1 MRIESIFLLT
11 LMLLVPLTPLVEP
24 VEATG
29 ARSQPCGGSICIN
42 EVMPNPNG
50 YDDAAWPNGEWL
62 ELHNSGTSSVD
73 IRNWYFSN
81 KASKTLYLNS
91 ASIVGFDA
99 NNAST
104 YTIAP
109 GDYMIIARN
118 ASTNFYV
125 ANSNDFMTLYD
136 SSNGWVDEATWN
148 SSSSGVSL
156 EEDPANAY
164 NDWIPTANPTPGSS
178 NSGGGGGTG
187 GPTYV
192 DSDVIIN
199 EVMADPWPSYD
210 NATWPGGEWVELYN
224 NGSTSIDLTGYWL
237 QDLAGNMIMLD
248 ENHLI
253 GASADAATML
263 IHPQETRVVAVNATT
278 NSGVLNNGQETLRLY
293 LPNGSIGDE
302 VMWSSNQPGF
312 SIEANPS
319 GGMWQYSTYP
329 TPNATNAAKLT
340 DITASGDVQLSEI
353 LPVSTMDGSAA
364 PDGEWIEFYNAGTT
378 SVDLNGWSIIDGM
391 GNVTYLDPGTIVV
404 NSSQGSTMI
413 DAGERRL
420 VEFTGETRLWD
431 NHNHLVVRDA
441 SGSIVDMGF
450 YTTNYGPDVS
460 LIRGQQYHD
469 PWTPSISPSP
479 GQPEPTPTPT
489 TGDVRITEVLPDAI
503 GSDSASY
510 PNGEWIEIQNMGT
523 EEVDVAGWRF
533 SATGRTLILHQYNM
547 PDKSDTVLQAGETT
561 LIALNGTSQF
571 YLKHTTPD
579 QIFLYDGNGVAVHSA
594 QWTHTL
600 EGVSLINHTET
611 HAGAGPSGTN
621 APSSST
627 TWSEIDWLN
636 SAWSTPGEENPVWT
650 AYSGSEDLTVTEI
663 ATACELPTFQP
674 AADWIEFYNHGTSD
688 INLSRWMLHADYAT
702 NPLMGRQFIDASML
716 YDSTSD
722 DAILSPMERVVV
734 ELQHDIFGPDLDDV
748 STMNVL
754 NPDGELVLSITPPAS
769 SLSTICATYGYNE
782 TNQEWIE
789 FMWPTPG
796 SPEPDASMMASID
809 DIKFSSIMWD
819 GVSSISTEM
828 EFFELTNIGTESA
841 ILNGWKVKRI
851 ASDGSSFESDIT
863 NLQLDASSSVKL
875 SNDVAALELFEDGN
889 IIDMGVAMENPI
901 FLLDSGMALQL
912 IHPTGVIADTI
923 VYKNG
928 PVDSEGWSGVS
939 LSEPVSGIDNLIL
952 YRGDGCGLMTD
963 TNQSVDWHQRWG
975 RLGASDF
982 CSDSTFDD
990 ATSITPLIA
999 PEHGLMDI
1007 LNWIGDAQTSLHVHM
1022 YIIQS
1027 SELTQA
1033 LIDAQSQGV
1042 DVTVVLNEPEDWW
1055 NYNDKVAQEAYAYA
1069 LKEGG
1074 ISVHWFGGSGDD
1086 PYLYLHSK
1094 VAVRDDASVWIGSGN
1109 WKPSSLPYDGDR
1121 GNRDWGIL
1129 VDSVELATNVRSN
1142 MAFDENSMY
1151 VQPVSSIP
1159 PTNSYVIPDAQ
1170 VIDQTT
1176 ANAFTGTF
1184 SGQLLTCP
1192 DDCVEGLTEMIQ
1204 SAESEILLSLQYLD
1218 LDWKWGW
1225 GENPLISALQQAAS
1239 DGVSIRLII
1248 NGAYLDED
1256 IQDVVDRIN
1265 NDWNITNGWDA
1276 SAIIMS
1282 EDDDVMKLHNK
1293 GAIVDGE
1300 SVLISSINWGD
1311 SAMVRNREMGLI
1323 ITSTEV
1329 AAPFVASWYAD
1340 WNRLDNV
1347 TDTDNDGMPDIFEV
1361 NNGLN
1366 RTISMHGGILEADM
1380 DNDDDGLSN
1389 LDEYTLGGH
1398 PLNADTDG
1406 DCILDA
1412 VEVSWAQATAL
1423 DQNVEDVSPSDAINL
1438 ADADGDGV
1446 NESEALGCDLGGIEP
1461 VDPNENQSNETSVDD
1476 DQDGVLNADD
1486 DCPDTP
1492 ADTPTDVSGCSSD
1505 QRNQKAG
1512 DSSGAAEEGLGETFM
1527 LLLMLGGLLLLIG
1540 AVYGIVQSRKETE
1553 ARKDWVTDQHIDDV
1567 VGTDAQW
1574 DQPVLDGRQD
1584 EVESPLATE
1593 LERFPGWDEAM
1604 LQQYLDLGWTLDQ
1617 LEEYYQQQVA
1627 EQG

>member
-1 MRIESIFLLT
+1 
-11 LMLLVPLTPLVEP
+11 MLLVPLTPLVEP
-24 VEATG
+24 VDATG

-118 ASTNFYV
+118 ASTTFYV

-136 SSNGWVDEATWN
+136 STNGWVDEATWN

-210 NATWPGGEWVELYN
+210 NSTWPGGEWVELYN
-224 NGSTSIDLTGYWL
+224 NGTTSIDLTGYWL

-248 ENHLI
+248 ENHLV
-253 GASADAATML
+253 GASANVATML

-293 LPNGSIGDE
+293 LANGSIGDE
-302 VMWSSNQPGF
+302 VLWSGNQPGF
-312 SIEANPS
+312 SLEAPEN
-319 GGMWQYSTYP
+319 GGLWRYSTYP
-329 TPNATNAAKLT
+329 TPNATNAPQLS
-340 DITASGDVQLSEI
+340 DITASGDVRMNEI
-353 LPVSTMDGSAA
+353 LPVSTADMSSA
-364 PDGEWIEFYNAGTT
+364 PDGEWIELYNEGATDI
-378 SVDLNGWSIIDGM
+378 DLNAWSIIDGM
-391 GNVTYLDPGTIVV
+391 GNVTYLDPGSIVV
-404 NSSQGSTMI
+404 NSTQGSTMI
-413 DAGERRL
+413 QAGERRL
-420 VEFTGETRLWD
+420 VEFTGDTRLWD
-431 NHNHLVVRDA
+431 NHNHLVLRDA
-441 SGSIVDMGF
+441 SGSIVDMAY
-450 YTTNYGPDVS
+450 YTTNYGPNIS
-460 LIRGQQYHD
+460 LLRGQNYHD

-479 GQPEPTPTPT
+479 GQPDPTPTPT
-489 TGDVRITEVLPDAI
+489 TGDVKITEVLPDAV

-533 SATGRTLILHQYNM
+533 SATSRTLILHQYNM
-547 PDKSDTVLQAGETT
+547 PEKSDTVLQPSETV

-636 SAWSTPGEENPVWT
+636 SAWSTPGEENPVWP
-650 AYSGSEDLTVTEI
+650 AYAGSEDITVTEI

-688 INLSRWMLHADYAT
+688 INLSRWMLHADYTT

-716 YDSTSD
+716 WETTAEST
-722 DAILSPMERVVV
+722 IVSPMERVVV

-748 STMNVL
+748 SSLNLL

-769 SLSTICATYGYNE
+769 SLSTTCATYGYNE

-796 SPEPDASMMASID
+796 SVEPDASMMASID

-875 SNDVAALELFEDGN
+875 SNDVAALELFEEGN

-982 CSDSTFDD
+982 CSDSSFDD

-1027 SELTQA
+1027 SELTQS
-1033 LIDAQSQGV
+1033 LIDAQSRGV

-1129 VDSVELATNVRSN
+1129 VDSVELAMNVRAN
-1142 MAFDENSMY
+1142 MAFDEKLDVRATCFFN
-1151 VQPVSSIP
+1151 
-1159 PTNSYVIPDAQ
+1159 
-1170 VIDQTT
+1170 
-1176 ANAFTGTF
+1176 
-1184 SGQLLTCP
+1184 LTYEFLCY
-1192 DDCVEGLTEMIQ
+1192 
-1204 SAESEILLSLQYLD
+1204 S
-1218 LDWKWGW
+1218 
-1225 GENPLISALQQAAS
+1225 
-1239 DGVSIRLII
+1239 R
-1248 NGAYLDED
+1248 
-1256 IQDVVDRIN
+1256 
-1265 NDWNITNGWDA
+1265 
-1276 SAIIMS
+1276 
-1282 EDDDVMKLHNK
+1282 
-1293 GAIVDGE
+1293 
-1300 SVLISSINWGD
+1300 
-1311 SAMVRNREMGLI
+1311 
-1323 ITSTEV
+1323 
-1329 AAPFVASWYAD
+1329 
-1340 WNRLDNV
+1340 
-1347 TDTDNDGMPDIFEV
+1347 
-1361 NNGLN
+1361 
-1366 RTISMHGGILEADM
+1366 
-1380 DNDDDGLSN
+1380 
-1389 LDEYTLGGH
+1389 
-1398 PLNADTDG
+1398 
-1406 DCILDA
+1406 
-1412 VEVSWAQATAL
+1412 
-1423 DQNVEDVSPSDAINL
+1423 
-1438 ADADGDGV
+1438 
-1446 NESEALGCDLGGIEP
+1446 
-1461 VDPNENQSNETSVDD
+1461 
-1476 DQDGVLNADD
+1476 
-1486 DCPDTP
+1486 
-1492 ADTPTDVSGCSSD
+1492 CSSD
-1505 QRNQKAG
+1505 
-1512 DSSGAAEEGLGETFM
+1512 
-1527 LLLMLGGLLLLIG
+1527 
-1540 AVYGIVQSRKETE
+1540 
-1553 ARKDWVTDQHIDDV
+1553 
-1567 VGTDAQW
+1567 
-1574 DQPVLDGRQD
+1574 
-1584 EVESPLATE
+1584 
-1593 LERFPGWDEAM
+1593 
-1604 LQQYLDLGWTLDQ
+1604 
-1617 LEEYYQQQVA
+1617 
-1627 EQG
+1627 

>member
-1 MRIESIFLLT
+1 
-11 LMLLVPLTPLVEP
+11 MLLVPLTPLVGP
-24 VEATG
+24 VDATG

-73 IRNWYFSN
+73 VRNWYFSN

-118 ASTNFYV
+118 ASTTFYV

-156 EEDPANAY
+156 EEDPADAY
-164 NDWIPTANPTPGSS
+164 NDWIPTSNPTPGSS

-187 GPTYV
+187 GPTYA

-210 NATWPGGEWVELYN
+210 NSTWPGGEWVELYN
-224 NGSTSIDLTGYWL
+224 NGTTSIDLAGYWL

-248 ENHLI
+248 ENHLV
-253 GASADAATML
+253 GASADVATML

-293 LPNGSIGDE
+293 LANGSIGDE
-302 VMWSSNQPGF
+302 VLWSGNQPGF
-312 SIEANPS
+312 SLEAPEN
-319 GGMWQYSTYP
+319 GGLWRYSTYP
-329 TPNATNAAKLT
+329 TPNATNAPQLH
-340 DITASGDVQLSEI
+340 DITASGDVRMNEI
-353 LPVSTMDGSAA
+353 LPVSTADMSSA
-364 PDGEWIEFYNAGTT
+364 PDGEWIELYNEGATDI
-378 SVDLNGWSIIDGM
+378 DLNAWSIIDGM
-391 GNVTYLDPGTIVV
+391 GNVTYLDPGSIVV
-404 NSSQGSTMI
+404 NSTQGSTMI
-413 DAGERRL
+413 QAGERRL
-420 VEFTGETRLWD
+420 IEFTGDTRLWD
-431 NHNHLVVRDA
+431 NHNHLVLRDA
-441 SGSIVDMGF
+441 SGSIVDMAY
-450 YTTNYGPDVS
+450 YTTNYGPNIS
-460 LIRGQQYHD
+460 LLRGQNYHD
-469 PWTPSISPSP
+469 AWTPSISPSP
-479 GQPEPTPTPT
+479 GQPDPTPTPT
-489 TGDVRITEVLPDAI
+489 TGDVKITEVLPDAV

-533 SATGRTLILHQYNM
+533 SATSRTLILHQYNM
-547 PDKSDTVLQAGETT
+547 PAKSDTVLQPGETV

-600 EGVSLINHTET
+600 EAVSLINHTET

-636 SAWSTPGEENPVWT
+636 SAWSTPGEENPVWP
-650 AYSGSEDLTVTEI
+650 AYSGSEDITVTEI

-688 INLSRWMLHADYAT
+688 INLSRWMLHADYTT

-716 YDSTSD
+716 WESTAEST
-722 DAILSPMERVVV
+722 IVSPMERVVV
-734 ELQHDIFGPDLDDV
+734 ELQHDIFGPNLDDV
-748 STMNVL
+748 SSLNLL

-769 SLSTICATYGYNE
+769 SLSTTCATYGYNE

-796 SPEPDASMMASID
+796 SVEPDASMMASIG

-928 PVDSEGWSGVS
+928 PVESEGWSGVS

-982 CSDSTFDD
+982 CADASFDD
-990 ATSITPLIA
+990 ATTITPLIA

-1033 LIDAQSQGV
+1033 LIDAQSRGV
-1042 DVTVVLNEPEDWW
+1042 DVTIVLNEPEDWW

-1129 VDSVELATNVRSN
+1129 VDSVELATNVRAN
-1142 MAFDENSMY
+1142 MAFDESSMY
-1151 VQPVSSIP
+1151 VQPVSSTS
-1159 PTNSYVIPDAQ
+1159 PTNSYVVPDAQ
-1170 VIDQTT
+1170 VIDQST
-1176 ANAFTGTF
+1176 ADAFTGTF

-1366 RTISMHGGILEADM
+1366 RTISTHGGELEADM
-1380 DNDDDGLSN
+1380 DNDNDGLSN

-1423 DQNVEDVSPSDAINL
+1423 NPNVEDVSPSDAINL

-1461 VDPNENQSNETSVDD
+1461 VDPNDNQSNETSVDD
-1476 DQDGVLNADD
+1476 DQDGVLNTDD

-1492 ADTPTDVSGCSSD
+1492 ANTPTDVSGCSSD

-1574 DQPVLDGRQD
+1574 EQPVLDGRQD
-1584 EVESPLATE
+1584 EVESPLASE
-1593 LERFPGWDEAM
+1593 LDRFPGWDETM

>member
-1 MRIESIFLLT
+1 
-11 LMLLVPLTPLVEP
+11 MLLVPLTPLVEP
-24 VEATG
+24 VDATG

-118 ASTNFYV
+118 ASTTFYV

-136 SSNGWVDEATWN
+136 STNGWVDEATWN

-210 NATWPGGEWVELYN
+210 NSTWPGGEWVELYN
-224 NGSTSIDLTGYWL
+224 NGTTSIDLTGYWL

-248 ENHLI
+248 ENHLV
-253 GASADAATML
+253 GASADVATML

-293 LPNGSIGDE
+293 LANGSIGDE
-302 VMWSSNQPGF
+302 VLWSGNQPGF
-312 SIEANPS
+312 SLEAPEN
-319 GGMWQYSTYP
+319 GGLWRYSTYP
-329 TPNATNAAKLT
+329 TPNATNAPQLS
-340 DITASGDVQLSEI
+340 DITASGDVRMNEI
-353 LPVSTMDGSAA
+353 LPVSTADMSSA
-364 PDGEWIEFYNAGTT
+364 PDGEWIELYNEGATDI
-378 SVDLNGWSIIDGM
+378 DLNAWSIIDGM
-391 GNVTYLDPGTIVV
+391 GNVTYLDPGSIVV
-404 NSSQGSTMI
+404 NSTQGSTMI
-413 DAGERRL
+413 QAGERRL
-420 VEFTGETRLWD
+420 VEFTGDTRLWD
-431 NHNHLVVRDA
+431 NHNHLVLRDA
-441 SGSIVDMGF
+441 SGSIVDMAY
-450 YTTNYGPDVS
+450 YTTNYGPNIS
-460 LIRGQQYHD
+460 LLRGQNYHD

-479 GQPEPTPTPT
+479 GQPDPTPTPT
-489 TGDVRITEVLPDAI
+489 TGDVKITEVLPDAV

-533 SATGRTLILHQYNM
+533 SATSRTLILHQYNM
-547 PDKSDTVLQAGETT
+547 PEKSDTVLQPSETV

-636 SAWSTPGEENPVWT
+636 SAWSTPGEENPVWP
-650 AYSGSEDLTVTEI
+650 AYAGSEDITVTEI

-688 INLSRWMLHADYAT
+688 INLSRWMLHADYTT

-716 YDSTSD
+716 WETTAEST
-722 DAILSPMERVVV
+722 IVSPMERVVV

-748 STMNVL
+748 SSLNLL

-769 SLSTICATYGYNE
+769 SLSTTCATYGYNE

-796 SPEPDASMMASID
+796 SVEPDASMMASID

-875 SNDVAALELFEDGN
+875 SNDVAALELFEEGN

-982 CSDSTFDD
+982 CSDSSFDD

-1027 SELTQA
+1027 SELTQS
-1033 LIDAQSQGV
+1033 LIDAQSRGV

-1129 VDSVELATNVRSN
+1129 VDSVELAMNVRAN

-1151 VQPVSSIP
+1151 VQPVSSTHQQIP
-1159 PTNSYVIPDAQ
+1159 
-1170 VIDQTT
+1170 
-1176 ANAFTGTF
+1176 
-1184 SGQLLTCP
+1184 
-1192 DDCVEGLTEMIQ
+1192 
-1204 SAESEILLSLQYLD
+1204 
-1218 LDWKWGW
+1218 
-1225 GENPLISALQQAAS
+1225 
-1239 DGVSIRLII
+1239 
-1248 NGAYLDED
+1248 
-1256 IQDVVDRIN
+1256 
-1265 NDWNITNGWDA
+1265 
-1276 SAIIMS
+1276 MS
-1282 EDDDVMKLHNK
+1282 F
-1293 GAIVDGE
+1293 
-1300 SVLISSINWGD
+1300 
-1311 SAMVRNREMGLI
+1311 
-1323 ITSTEV
+1323 
-1329 AAPFVASWYAD
+1329 P
-1340 WNRLDNV
+1340 
-1347 TDTDNDGMPDIFEV
+1347 
-1361 NNGLN
+1361 
-1366 RTISMHGGILEADM
+1366 
-1380 DNDDDGLSN
+1380 
-1389 LDEYTLGGH
+1389 
-1398 PLNADTDG
+1398 
-1406 DCILDA
+1406 
-1412 VEVSWAQATAL
+1412 
-1423 DQNVEDVSPSDAINL
+1423 
-1438 ADADGDGV
+1438 
-1446 NESEALGCDLGGIEP
+1446 
-1461 VDPNENQSNETSVDD
+1461 
-1476 DQDGVLNADD
+1476 
-1486 DCPDTP
+1486 
-1492 ADTPTDVSGCSSD
+1492 
-1505 QRNQKAG
+1505 
-1512 DSSGAAEEGLGETFM
+1512 M
-1527 LLLMLGGLLLLIG
+1527 L
-1540 AVYGIVQSRKETE
+1540 K
-1553 ARKDWVTDQHIDDV
+1553 
-1567 VGTDAQW
+1567 
-1574 DQPVLDGRQD
+1574 
-1584 EVESPLATE
+1584 
-1593 LERFPGWDEAM
+1593 
-1604 LQQYLDLGWTLDQ
+1604 
-1617 LEEYYQQQVA
+1617 
-1627 EQG
+1627 

>member
-1 MRIESIFLLT
+1 
-11 LMLLVPLTPLVEP
+11 MLLVPLTPLVEP

-50 YDDAAWPNGEWL
+50 WDNASWPNGEWL

-73 IRNWYFSN
+73 VRNWYFSN
-81 KASKTLYLNS
+81 KASKTLYLNA

-99 NNAST
+99 TNAST

-178 NSGGGGGTG
+178 NSGGGGPG
-187 GPTYV
+187 GPTYA

-210 NATWPGGEWVELYN
+210 NSSWPGGEWVELYN
-224 NGSTSIDLTGYWL
+224 NGSTTIDLTGFWL
-237 QDLAGNMIMLD
+237 QDLAGNMMMLD
-248 ENHLI
+248 ENHLV
-253 GASADAATML
+253 GATADTATLL
-263 IHPQETRVVAVNATT
+263 IYPQETRVVAVNATS

-293 LPNGSIGDE
+293 LANGSIGDE
-302 VMWSSNQPGF
+302 VIWNGNQPGF
-312 SIEANPS
+312 SLEASAN
-319 GGMWQYSTYP
+319 GGLWDHATYP
-329 TPNATNAAKLT
+329 TPNATNAPGLG
-340 DITASGDVQLSEI
+340 DITASGDVRIHEI
-353 LPVSTMDGSAA
+353 LPVSTSDMSSA
-364 PDGEWIEFYNAGTT
+364 PDGEWIELYNEGT
-378 SVDLNGWSIIDGM
+378 SDIDLNAWSIIDGM
-391 GNVTYLDPGTIVV
+391 GNVTYLDPGSIVV

-413 DAGERRL
+413 QAGERRL
-420 VEFTGETRLWD
+420 VEFTGDTRLWD
-431 NHNHLVVRDA
+431 NHNHLVLRDA
-441 SGSIVDMGF
+441 TGLIMDMGH
-450 YTTNYGPDVS
+450 YTTNYGPNIS
-460 LIRGQQYHD
+460 LLRGQNYHD

-479 GQPEPTPTPT
+479 GQPNPTPTPT
-489 TGDVRITEVLPDAI
+489 TGDVKITEVLPDAV

-510 PNGEWIEIQNMGT
+510 PSGEWIEIQNIGS

-533 SATGRTLILHQYNM
+533 SAASRTLILHQYNM
-547 PDKSDTVLQAGETT
+547 PAKSDTVLQPGETV

-600 EGVSLINHTET
+600 EGVSLINNTET

-627 TWSEIDWLN
+627 TWNEADWLN
-636 SAWSTPGEENPVWT
+636 SAWSTPGVENPVWP
-650 AYSGSEDLTVTEI
+650 AYSGSEDLIVTEI
-663 ATACELPTFQP
+663 ATSCDNSAFQP
-674 AADWIEFYNHGTSD
+674 GPDWIEFYNQGTSD
-688 INLSRWMLHADYAT
+688 INLSRWILHADYLT

-716 YDSTSD
+716 WESTSG
-722 DAILSPMERVVV
+722 DAILTPMSRVVV
-734 ELQHDIFGPDLDDV
+734 ELQHDIFGPELDDV
-748 STMNVL
+748 STMDVL
-754 NPDGELVLSITPPAS
+754 NPDGELVLSIAPPAS
-769 SLSTICATYGYNE
+769 SLSTTCATYGYNN

-796 SPEPDASMMASID
+796 SPEPDASVMASID

-819 GVSSISTEM
+819 GISSISTEM

-851 ASDGSSFESDIT
+851 ASDGTSFESDIT
-863 NLQLDASSSVKL
+863 NLQIDAGSSIKL
-875 SNDVAALELFEDGN
+875 SNDVSALELFEDGD
-889 IIDMGVAMENPI
+889 IIDMGIAMDNPI

-939 LSEPVSGIDNLIL
+939 LSEPVNGIDNLIL

-982 CSDSTFDD
+982 CADSSFDD
-990 ATSITPLIA
+990 ATTITPLIA

-1033 LIDAQSQGV
+1033 LIDAKSRGV

-1129 VDSVELATNVRSN
+1129 VDSVQLATNVRSN

-1151 VQPVSSIP
+1151 VQAVSSTP

-1170 VIDQTT
+1170 VIDQAT
-1176 ANAFTGTF
+1176 ASAFTGTF

-1204 SAESEILLSLQYLD
+1204 SAENEILLSLQYLD

-1265 NDWNITNGWDA
+1265 NDWNLTNGWDA

-1323 ITSTEV
+1323 VTSTEV
-1329 AAPFVASWYAD
+1329 AAPFVASWHAD

-1347 TDTDNDGMPDIFEV
+1347 TDTDNDGLPDIFEV

-1366 RTISMHGGILEADM
+1366 RTISMHGGVLEADM
-1380 DNDDDGLSN
+1380 DNDNDGLSN

-1398 PLNADTDG
+1398 PLNVDTDG

-1423 DQNVEDVSPSDAINL
+1423 DPDVEDVSPSDAINL

-1492 ADTPTDVSGCSSD
+1492 ANTPTDVSGCSSD

-1512 DSSGAAEEGLGETFM
+1512 DSSGAAEEGFGETFM

-1540 AVYGIVQSRKETE
+1540 AVYGIVQSRKQNE

-1567 VGTDAQW
+1567 VGTDAEW
-1574 DQPVLDGRQD
+1574 EQPVLDGRQD
-1584 EVESPLATE
+1584 DVESNPASE
-1593 LERFPGWDEAM
+1593 LDRFPGWDEAM

-1617 LEEYYQQQVA
+1617 LEEYYQQQVS

>member
-1 MRIESIFLLT
+1 
-11 LMLLVPLTPLVEP
+11 MLLVPLTPLVEP

-91 ASIVGFDA
+91 ASIVGYDA

-118 ASTNFYV
+118 ASTTFYV

-187 GPTYV
+187 GPTYA

-210 NATWPGGEWVELYN
+210 NSTWPGGEWVELYN

-248 ENHLI
+248 ESHLI

-293 LPNGSIGDE
+293 LANGSIGDE
-302 VMWSSNQPGF
+302 VLWSGNEPGF
-312 SIEANPS
+312 SLEAPEN
-319 GGMWQYSTYP
+319 GGLWRYSTYP
-329 TPNATNAAKLT
+329 TPNATNAPQLT
-340 DITASGDVQLSEI
+340 DITASGDVRMNEI
-353 LPVSTMDGSAA
+353 LPVSTADMSSA
-364 PDGEWIEFYNAGTT
+364 PDGEWIELYNEGATDI
-378 SVDLNGWSIIDGM
+378 DLNAWSIIDGM
-391 GNVTYLDPGTIVV
+391 GNVTYLDPGSIVV

-413 DAGERRL
+413 QAGERRL
-420 VEFTGETRLWD
+420 VEFTGDTRLWD
-431 NHNHLVVRDA
+431 NHNHLVLRDA
-441 SGSIVDMGF
+441 SGSIVDMAH
-450 YTTNYGPDVS
+450 YTTNYGPNIS
-460 LIRGQQYHD
+460 LLRGQNYHD
-469 PWTPSISPSP
+469 PWAPSISPSP
-479 GQPEPTPTPT
+479 GQPDPTPTPT
-489 TGDVRITEVLPDAI
+489 TGDVKITEVLPDAV

-533 SATGRTLILHQYNM
+533 SAHGRTLTLHQYNM
-547 PDKSDTVLQAGETT
+547 PAKSDTILQSGETV

-636 SAWSTPGEENPVWT
+636 SAWSTPGEENPVWP
-650 AYSGSEDLTVTEI
+650 AYSGSEDITVTEI

-688 INLSRWMLHADYAT
+688 INLSRWMLHADYST

-748 STMNVL
+748 SSLNLL
-754 NPDGELVLSITPPAS
+754 NPDGELVLSIAPPAS
-769 SLSTICATYGYNE
+769 SLSTTCATYGYNE

-863 NLQLDASSSVKL
+863 NLQLDAGSSVKL

-982 CSDSTFDD
+982 CADASFDD
-990 ATSITPLIA
+990 ATTITPLIA

-1033 LIDAQSQGV
+1033 LIDAQSRGV

-1129 VDSVELATNVRSN
+1129 VDSVELATNVRAN

-1151 VQPVSSIP
+1151 VQPVSSTP

-1170 VIDQTT
+1170 VIDQST
-1176 ANAFTGTF
+1176 ADAFTGTF

-1192 DDCVEGLTEMIQ
+1192 DDCVEGLTAMIQ
-1204 SAESEILLSLQYLD
+1204 SAESEILLSLQYFD

-1265 NDWNITNGWDA
+1265 NDWNITNEWDA

-1323 ITSTEV
+1323 ITSAEV

-1347 TDTDNDGMPDIFEV
+1347 TDTDNDGLPDIFEV

-1366 RTISMHGGILEADM
+1366 RTISMHGGVLEADM
-1380 DNDDDGLSN
+1380 DNDNDGLSN

-1423 DQNVEDVSPSDAINL
+1423 NQNVEDVSPSDAINL

-1461 VDPNENQSNETSVDD
+1461 VDPNDNQPNETSVDD

-1512 DSSGAAEEGLGETFM
+1512 DSSGAAEEGLGESFM

-1574 DQPVLDGRQD
+1574 EQPVLDGRKD
-1584 EVESPLATE
+1584 EAESPLATE
-1593 LERFPGWDEAM
+1593 LDRFPGWDEAM

>member
-1 MRIESIFLLT
+1 
-11 LMLLVPLTPLVEP
+11 MLLVPLTPLVEP

-50 YDDAAWPNGEWL
+50 WDNASWPNGEWL

-73 IRNWYFSN
+73 VRNWYFSN
-81 KASKTLYLNS
+81 KASKTLYLNA

-99 NNAST
+99 TNAST

-178 NSGGGGGTG
+178 NSGGGGPG
-187 GPTYV
+187 GPTYAE
-192 DSDVIIN
+192 SDVIIN

-210 NATWPGGEWVELYN
+210 NSSWPGGEWVELYN
-224 NGSTSIDLTGYWL
+224 NGSTTIDLTGFWL
-237 QDLAGNMIMLD
+237 QDLAGNMMMLD
-248 ENHLI
+248 ENHLV
-253 GASADAATML
+253 GATADTATLL
-263 IHPQETRVVAVNATT
+263 IYPQETRVVAVNATS

-293 LPNGSIGDE
+293 LVNGSIGDE
-302 VMWSSNQPGF
+302 VIWNGNQPGF
-312 SIEANPS
+312 SLEASAN
-319 GGMWQYSTYP
+319 GGLWNHATYP
-329 TPNATNAAKLT
+329 TPNATNAPELG
-340 DITASGDVQLSEI
+340 DITASGDVRINEI
-353 LPVSTMDGSAA
+353 LPVSTSDMSSA
-364 PDGEWIEFYNAGTT
+364 PDGEWIELYNEGT
-378 SVDLNGWSIIDGM
+378 SDIDLNAWSIIDGM
-391 GNVTYLDPGTIVV
+391 GNVTYLDPGSIVV

-413 DAGERRL
+413 QAGERRL
-420 VEFTGETRLWD
+420 VEFTGDTRLWD
-431 NHNHLVVRDA
+431 NHNHLVLRDA
-441 SGSIVDMGF
+441 TGLIMDMAH
-450 YTTNYGPDVS
+450 YTTNYGPNIS
-460 LIRGQQYHD
+460 LLRGQNYHA

-479 GQPEPTPTPT
+479 GQPNPTPTPT
-489 TGDVRITEVLPDAI
+489 TGDVKITEVLPDAV

-510 PNGEWIEIQNMGT
+510 PSGEWIEIQNIGS

-533 SATGRTLILHQYNM
+533 SAAGRTLILHQYNM
-547 PDKSDTVLQAGETT
+547 PAKSDTVLQPGETV

-600 EGVSLINHTET
+600 EGVSLINNTET

-627 TWSEIDWLN
+627 TWSEADWLN
-636 SAWSTPGEENPVWT
+636 SAWSTPGEENPVWP
-650 AYSGSEDLTVTEI
+650 AYSGSEDLIVTEI
-663 ATACELPTFQP
+663 ATSCDNSAFQP
-674 AADWIEFYNHGTSD
+674 GPDWIEFYNQGTSD
-688 INLSRWMLHADYAT
+688 INLSRWILHADYPT

-716 YDSTSD
+716 WESTSG
-722 DAILSPMERVVV
+722 DAILTPMSRVVV
-734 ELQHDIFGPDLDDV
+734 ELQHDIFGPELDDV
-748 STMNVL
+748 STMDVL
-754 NPDGELVLSITPPAS
+754 NPDGELVLSIAPPAS
-769 SLSTICATYGYNE
+769 SLSTTCATYGYNN

-796 SPEPDASMMASID
+796 SPEPDASVMASID

-819 GVSSISTEM
+819 GISSISTEM

-851 ASDGSSFESDIT
+851 ASDGTSFESDIT
-863 NLQLDASSSVKL
+863 NLQIDAGSSIKL
-875 SNDVAALELFEDGN
+875 SNDVSALELFEDGN
-889 IIDMGVAMENPI
+889 IIDMGIAMDNPI

-928 PVDSEGWSGVS
+928 PVDSEGWNGVS
-939 LSEPVSGIDNLIL
+939 LSEPVNGIDNLIL

-982 CSDSTFDD
+982 CADSSFDD
-990 ATSITPLIA
+990 ATTITPLIA

-1033 LIDAQSQGV
+1033 LIDAKSRGV

-1129 VDSVELATNVRSN
+1129 VDSVQLATNVRSN

-1151 VQPVSSIP
+1151 VQAVSSTP

-1170 VIDQTT
+1170 VIDQAT
-1176 ANAFTGTF
+1176 ASAFTGTF

-1204 SAESEILLSLQYLD
+1204 SAENEILLSLQYLD

-1323 ITSTEV
+1323 VTSTEV

-1347 TDTDNDGMPDIFEV
+1347 TDTDNDGLPDIFEV

-1366 RTISMHGGILEADM
+1366 RTISMHGGVLEADM
-1380 DNDDDGLSN
+1380 DNDNDGLSN

-1398 PLNADTDG
+1398 PLNVDTDG

-1423 DQNVEDVSPSDAINL
+1423 DPDVEDVSPSDAINL

-1492 ADTPTDVSGCSSD
+1492 ANTPTDVSGCSSD

-1512 DSSGAAEEGLGETFM
+1512 DSSGAGEEGFGETFM

-1540 AVYGIVQSRKETE
+1540 AVYGIVQSRKENE

-1567 VGTDAQW
+1567 VGTDAEW
-1574 DQPVLDGRQD
+1574 EQPVLDGRQD
-1584 EVESPLATE
+1584 DVESNPASE
-1593 LERFPGWDEAM
+1593 LDRFPGWDEAM

-1617 LEEYYQQQVA
+1617 LEEYYQQQVS

>member
-1 MRIESIFLLT
+1 MRIESVFLLA
-11 LMLLVPLTPLVEP
+11 LMLFVPLTPLVQP
-24 VEATG
+24 TEAVS
-29 ARSQPCGGSICIN
+29 ARSQPCGGTICIN

-62 ELHNSGTSSVD
+62 ELYNSGTSSVD
-73 IRNWYFSN
+73 VRNWYFSN
-81 KASKTLYLNS
+81 KASKTLYLDS
-91 ASIVGFDA
+91 ASIVGYDA
-99 NNAST
+99 TNAST
-104 YTIAP
+104 YTLAP
-109 GDYMIIARN
+109 GDYMIVARN
-118 ASTNFYV
+118 GATNFYV

-164 NDWIPTANPTPGSS
+164 NDWIPTSNPTPGSS
-178 NSGGGGGTG
+178 NSGGGTG
-187 GPTYV
+187 GPTYAQ
-192 DSDVIIN
+192 SDVIIN

-210 NATWPGGEWVELYN
+210 NSTWPGGEWVEVYN
-224 NGSTSIDLTGYWL
+224 NGSSPVNLTGYWL
-237 QDLAGNMIMLD
+237 QDLAGNMILFD
-248 ENHLI
+248 ENHLV
-253 GASADAATML
+253 GATSDYDTLL

-302 VMWSSNQPGF
+302 VLWNSNQPGF
-312 SIEANPS
+312 SLEASPL
-319 GGMWQYSTYP
+319 GGLWQYSTYP
-329 TPNATNAAKLT
+329 TPNATNAPKLSE
-340 DITASGDVQLSEI
+340 ITSNGDVHLNEI
-353 LPVSTMDGSAA
+353 LPVSTMDGSSA
-364 PDGEWIEFYNAGTT
+364 PDGEWVEFYNTGLT

-391 GNVTYLDPGTIVV
+391 GNITYLDPGTIVA

-420 VEFTGETRLWD
+420 VEFTSDTRLWD
-431 NHNHLVVRDA
+431 NHNHLVVRDSTGA
-441 SGSIVDMGF
+441 IVDMG
-450 YTTNYGPDVS
+450 YYATNYGPDVS
-460 LIRGQQYHD
+460 LLRGQNYHD

-533 SATGRTLILHQYNM
+533 TAAGRTLILHQYNM
-547 PDKSDTVLQAGETT
+547 PSKSDTVLQAGETT

-594 QWTHTL
+594 QWSHTI
-600 EGVSLINHTET
+600 EGVSMINNSES

-627 TWSEIDWLN
+627 TWGVEDWLN
-636 SAWSTPGEENPVWT
+636 SAWATPGEENPVWP
-650 AYSGSEDLTVTEI
+650 AYAGSESVIVTEI
-663 ATACELPTFQP
+663 VTSCDLPSFQP
-674 AADWIEFYNHGTSD
+674 AADWIELYNDGTND
-688 INLSRWMLHADYAT
+688 INLSRWILGADYT
-702 NPLMGRQFIDASML
+702 SNPLMGRQFIDASML
-716 YDSTSD
+716 WESTSNNT
-722 DAILSPMERVVV
+722 ILAPMSRIVV
-734 ELQHDIFGPDLDDV
+734 ELRHDIFGAELDDV
-748 STMNVL
+748 SSMNLL
-754 NPDGELVLSITPPAS
+754 NPDGELILTISPPAS
-769 SLSTICATYGYNE
+769 ALSTTCGSYGYNT
-782 TNQEWIE
+782 TNDEWVD
-789 FMWPTPG
+789 FLWPTPG
-796 SPEPDASMMASID
+796 SPEPDASMMASLD

-828 EFFELTNIGTESA
+828 EFFELTNIGEDAA

-851 ASDGSSFESDIT
+851 ASDGTSFESEIT
-863 NLQLDASSSVKL
+863 NLQINASSSIKL
-875 SNDVAALELFEDGN
+875 SNDVAALELFEDGD
-889 IIDMGVAMENPI
+889 ILDMSVAMENPI
-901 FLLDSGMALQL
+901 YLLDSGMALQL
-912 IHPTGVIADTI
+912 IHPTGMVADTI

-952 YRGDGCGLMTD
+952 YRGDGCGIMTD
-963 TNQSVDWHQRWG
+963 TNQSIDWHQRWG
-975 RLGASDF
+975 RLGASAF
-982 CSDSTFDD
+982 CGDLAFND

-999 PEHGLMDI
+999 PEYGLMDL
-1007 LNWIGDAQTSLHVHM
+1007 LNWIDGAQTSLHVHL
-1022 YIIQS
+1022 YILQS
-1027 SELTQA
+1027 SELMQS
-1033 LIDAQSQGV
+1033 LIDAHDRGV
-1042 DVTVVLNEPEDWW
+1042 SVVVVLNEPEDWW
-1055 NYNDKVAQEAYAYA
+1055 NSNDKQAQEAYAHA
-1069 LKEGG
+1069 LKDAGL
-1074 ISVHWFGGSGDD
+1074 SVHWFGGSGDD

-1129 VDSVELATNVRSN
+1129 VDSVQLANSVRAK
-1142 MAFDENSMY
+1142 MAYDEGSMY
-1151 VQPVSSIP
+1151 VQAVSPIP
-1159 PTNSYVIPDAQ
+1159 PTNSYSIPLAQ
-1170 VIDQTT
+1170 TISQDT
-1176 ANAFTGTF
+1176 ATAFSGTYG
-1184 SGQLLTCP
+1184 GQLLTCP
-1192 DDCVEGLTEMIQ
+1192 DDCVDGLTEMIQ
-1204 SAESEILLSLQYLD
+1204 SADDEILLSLQYLD

-1225 GENPLISALQQAAS
+1225 GENPVVSALEQAAL

-1265 NDWNITNGWDA
+1265 NDWNISYGWDT
-1276 SAIIMS
+1276 SAVIMS

-1323 ITSTEV
+1323 ITSSEV
-1329 AAPFVASWYAD
+1329 AAPYVESWYAD

-1361 NNGLN
+1361 QFGLN
-1366 RTISMHGGILEADM
+1366 RTVSMIGSVLEADI
-1380 DNDDDGLSN
+1380 DNDNDGLSN
-1389 LDEYTLGGH
+1389 MDEYTLGGD
-1398 PLNADTDG
+1398 PFNPDTDG

-1423 DQNVEDVSPSDAINL
+1423 DPSVDAVSPSDAINM
-1438 ADADGDGV
+1438 ADADGDGI
-1446 NESEALGCDLGGIEP
+1446 NEADALGCDLGGIEP
-1461 VDPNENQSNETSVDD
+1461 VDPGNNETDEPSIDD
-1476 DQDGVLNADD
+1476 DQDGVLNSVDE
-1486 DCPDTP
+1486 CPDTP
-1492 ADTPTDVSGCSSD
+1492 LSTPTDVNGCSTA
-1505 QRNQKAG
+1505 QRNEQAG
-1512 DSSGAAEEGLGETFM
+1512 DASGEAEEGFGETFM
-1527 LLLMLGGLLLLIG
+1527 LLLMIGGLLLLIG

-1567 VGTDAQW
+1567 IGTEAQW
-1574 DQPVLDGRQD
+1574 EQPVLDGRGD
-1584 EVESPLATE
+1584 EPSSPLANE
-1593 LERFPGWDEAM
+1593 LNRFPGWDEAM

-1617 LEEYYQQQVA
+1617 LEEYYQQQVS

>member
-1 MRIESIFLLT
+1 
-11 LMLLVPLTPLVEP
+11 MLLVPLTPLVEP
-24 VEATG
+24 VDATG

-118 ASTNFYV
+118 ASTTFYV

-136 SSNGWVDEATWN
+136 STNGWVDEATWN

-210 NATWPGGEWVELYN
+210 NSTWPGGEWVELYN
-224 NGSTSIDLTGYWL
+224 NGTTSIDLTGYWL

-248 ENHLI
+248 ENHLV
-253 GASADAATML
+253 GASADVATML

-293 LPNGSIGDE
+293 LANGSIGDE
-302 VMWSSNQPGF
+302 VLWSGNQPGF
-312 SIEANPS
+312 SLEAPEN
-319 GGMWQYSTYP
+319 GGLWRYSTYP
-329 TPNATNAAKLT
+329 TPNATNAPQLS
-340 DITASGDVQLSEI
+340 DITASGDVRMNEI
-353 LPVSTMDGSAA
+353 LPVSTADMSSA
-364 PDGEWIEFYNAGTT
+364 PDGEWIELYNEGATDI
-378 SVDLNGWSIIDGM
+378 DLNAWSIIDGM
-391 GNVTYLDPGTIVV
+391 GNVTYLDPGSIVV
-404 NSSQGSTMI
+404 NSTQGSTMI
-413 DAGERRL
+413 QAGERRL
-420 VEFTGETRLWD
+420 VEFTGDTRLWD
-431 NHNHLVVRDA
+431 NHNHLVLRDA
-441 SGSIVDMGF
+441 SGSIVDMAY
-450 YTTNYGPDVS
+450 YTTNYGPNIS
-460 LIRGQQYHD
+460 LLRGPNYHD

-479 GQPEPTPTPT
+479 GQPDPTPTPT
-489 TGDVRITEVLPDAI
+489 TGDVKITEVLPDAV

-533 SATGRTLILHQYNM
+533 SAVSRTLILHQYNM
-547 PDKSDTVLQAGETT
+547 PEKSDTVLQPSETV

-636 SAWSTPGEENPVWT
+636 SAWSTPGEENPVWP
-650 AYSGSEDLTVTEI
+650 AYAGSEDITVTEI

-688 INLSRWMLHADYAT
+688 INLSRWMLHADYTT

-716 YDSTSD
+716 WETTAEST
-722 DAILSPMERVVV
+722 IVSPMGRVVV

-748 STMNVL
+748 SSLNLL
-754 NPDGELVLSITPPAS
+754 NPDGELMLSITPPAS
-769 SLSTICATYGYNE
+769 SLSTTCATYGYNE

-796 SPEPDASMMASID
+796 SVEPDASMMASID

-819 GVSSISTEM
+819 GVSSISTDM

-875 SNDVAALELFEDGN
+875 SNDVAALELFEEGN

-982 CSDSTFDD
+982 CSDSSFDD

-1027 SELTQA
+1027 SELTQS
-1033 LIDAQSQGV
+1033 LIDAQSRGV

-1129 VDSVELATNVRSN
+1129 VDSVELAMNVRAN

-1151 VQPVSSIP
+1151 VQPVSSTS

-1176 ANAFTGTF
+1176 ADAFTGTF

-1366 RTISMHGGILEADM
+1366 RTISMHGGVLEADM
-1380 DNDDDGLSN
+1380 DNDKDGLSN

-1423 DQNVEDVSPSDAINL
+1423 NPNVEDVSPSDAINL

-1461 VDPNENQSNETSVDD
+1461 VDPNDNQSNETSVDD
-1476 DQDGVLNADD
+1476 DQDGVLNTDD
-1486 DCPDTP
+1486 DCPETP
-1492 ADTPTDVSGCSSD
+1492 ANTPTDVSGCSSD

-1574 DQPVLDGRQD
+1574 EQPVLDGRHDQ
-1584 EVESPLATE
+1584 VESPLASE
-1593 LERFPGWDEAM
+1593 LDRFPGWDETM

-1617 LEEYYQQQVA
+1617 LEEYYKQQVA